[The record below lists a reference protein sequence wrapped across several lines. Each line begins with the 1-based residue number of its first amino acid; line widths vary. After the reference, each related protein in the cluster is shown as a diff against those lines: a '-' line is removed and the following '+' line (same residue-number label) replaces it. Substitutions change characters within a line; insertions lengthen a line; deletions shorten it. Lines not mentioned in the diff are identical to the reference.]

1 MAQDTI
7 YIMKNL
13 LEMALPSPLAAG
25 GAPSPDP
32 SGDGATDGRFL
43 HVTTQLPWAP
53 QWPAW
58 RFDHTMVLAPKVG
71 AVQGGK
77 RRTLRDAPV
86 LYGGGGGMDIFNDVW
101 VYDAETQVW
110 LPISPSAVVL
120 DQRVATSLLFGTAA
134 FVTLVPLLVCTSVCV
149 LRRRISR
156 ARGLGQPNPSAV
168 EMGTAEARQGG
179 LRAQAS
185 RRGLTQAQV
194 DRLP

>member
-1 MAQDTI
+1 
-7 YIMKNL
+7 MKNL

-32 SGDGATDGRFL
+32 SGDGATEGRFL

-120 DQRVATSLLFGTAA
+120 DQRVTLTLTLTLALTLTLTLTLNLALALTLTLTLPLTKDGGAA
-134 FVTLVPLLVCTSVCV
+134 A
-149 LRRRISR
+149 RR
-156 ARGLGQPNPSAV
+156 
-168 EMGTAEARQGG
+168 EARC
-179 LRAQAS
+179 ASS
-185 RRGLTQAQV
+185 RRNSA
-194 DRLP
+194 RPSLPG

>member
-32 SGDGATDGRFL
+32 SGDGATEGRFL

-101 VYDAETQVW
+101 VYDAETEVW

-120 DQRVATSLLFGTAA
+120 DQRV
-134 FVTLVPLLVCTSVCV
+134 TLTLTLTPTLALNPNPNPN
-149 LRRRISR
+149 
-156 ARGLGQPNPSAV
+156 PNPSPCPNPNQGAAHH
-168 EMGTAEARQGG
+168 GARLLPLRQGAPPFFS
-179 LRAQAS
+179 LR
-185 RRGLTQAQV
+185 
-194 DRLP
+194 

>member
-77 RRTLRDAPV
+77 RRTLLDAPV

-120 DQRVATSLLFGTAA
+120 DQRV
-134 FVTLVPLLVCTSVCV
+134 TLTL
-149 LRRRISR
+149 
-156 ARGLGQPNPSAV
+156 N
-168 EMGTAEARQGG
+168 
-179 LRAQAS
+179 
-185 RRGLTQAQV
+185 LTLTLA
-194 DRLP
+194 LTLNLKP